1 MKNSLRK
8 IAVFAS
14 GSGTNAENICHYFSH
29 SEKARVELILT
40 NNATAGVIARAKK
53 LEVPSIVFNRKD
65 FFESEAILNLLREH
79 KIDLLILAGFLW
91 LVPQN
96 LIHGFEKK
104 IINIHPAL
112 LPGIGGKG
120 YYGERVHR
128 AVLEGGKIISGI
140 TIHYVNEKF
149 DEGEIIFQAAC
160 HVSKDDTV
168 DSLSTKIHAL
178 EYTYFPVVIEKVMKN
193 D

>member
-1 MKNSLRK
+1 M
-8 IAVFAS
+8 FAS